1 MNFESYR
8 TFLVQKTFVIYIL
21 GDENDW
27 IVVTDVLQYTIG
39 VRVFY
44 HNYLNS
50 ITILYRWW
58 SSASL
63 FPLVIILWLHI
74 FVCLDCLLT
83 TDSISLI

>member
-50 ITILYRWW
+50 ITILYRW
-58 SSASL
+58 
-63 FPLVIILWLHI
+63 
-74 FVCLDCLLT
+74 
-83 TDSISLI
+83 